1 MEYAIYQVKNTN
13 PGGRMFMDSDWLAKN
28 GLEATKDA
36 YDRVYSGEVESFEPL
51 GYLWKKFN
59 MAHPDDYR
67 GRSLSVSDVVVLT
80 DKEGTRAFFCDSF
93 GWTEVPKFLGK
104 RAIRRNGIVNI
115 HVCPSPCEA
124 LLTTTAHVVQT
135 WKVDAL
141 GNFVDE
147 VSNDDIAN
155 GPDDGNIWECEE
167 CGAEAEVVECQR
179 FSITDG
185 EAEGSLYMPATPRG
199 CAFWIARGMT
209 AAKYIPI
216 VPDERGIPCL
226 TVEGKVFYPTDI
238 NNA

>member
-1 MEYAIYQVKNTN
+1 MKYAIYQVKNTN
-13 PGGRMFMDSDWLAKN
+13 PNGRMFMNTDWLAKHE
-28 GLEATKDA
+28 LAVTVDA
-36 YDRVYSGEVESFEPL
+36 YDQVYSGEVESSNPL
-51 GYLWKKFN
+51 EYIWDRFN
-59 MAHPDDYR
+59 MYHPVGYR

-80 DKEGTRAFFCDSF
+80 DEKGKRAFFCDSI
-93 GWTEVPKFLGK
+93 GWSEVHDFFVK
-104 RAIRRNGIVNI
+104 RIRRNGMVSI
-115 HVCPSPCEA
+115 HVCPSHCEA

-155 GPDDGNIWECEE
+155 GPDNGNIWECEE

-185 EAEGSLYMPATPRG
+185 EVEGSLYMPATPRG